1 MSHQWQLN
9 KRISFLG
16 DDGPP
21 VSAAGFHIRDARSRL
36 CEIQLNLWCTTAPVS
51 VYKYVYMH
59 FTGMSRV
66 SWMRISDD
74 ADIDTFN
81 NASNN
86 NNRNNNY

>member
-1 MSHQWQLN
+1 MMGLQFQQLDF
-9 KRISFLG
+9 ISEMPDLG
-16 DDGPP
+16 SVRFSWIYD
-21 VSAAGFHIRDARSRL
+21 
-36 CEIQLNLWCTTAPVS
+36 APVS

-66 SWMRISDD
+66 SCMRISDD